1 MIGIALSATLLSEH
15 YPAHWQMT
23 CQEWNTNRIEILTDS
38 NLNRDAKE
46 YLIDYFFTKVE
57 DRNCEP
63 LQIGRK

>member
-15 YPAHWQMT
+15 YPAHWHMT
-23 CQEWNTNRIEILTDS
+23 CQEWNTNRIEVLTDS
-38 NLNRDAKE
+38 NLSRDAKE

-63 LQIGRK
+63 LQLGLK